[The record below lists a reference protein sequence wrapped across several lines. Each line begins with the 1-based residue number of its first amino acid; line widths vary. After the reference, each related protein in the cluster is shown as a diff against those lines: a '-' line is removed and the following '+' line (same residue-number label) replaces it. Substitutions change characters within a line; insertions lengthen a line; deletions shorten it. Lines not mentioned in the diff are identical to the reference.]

1 MRKKIRLI
9 RLKQSIA
16 FVIFLL
22 AVAAMDSRLY
32 ITSGVLAIASA
43 IYMYS
48 TVVEEK
54 RYVYELRRKRFDSRV
69 GGTEGPGQEPDLGT
83 YQAVEGRKQA

>member
-1 MRKKIRLI
+1 MRKKI

-16 FVIFLL
+16 FVVLVLSI
-22 AVAAMDSRLY
+22 AAMDSQLY
-32 ITSGVLAIASA
+32 ITAGVLAIASA

-54 RYVYELRRKRFDSRV
+54 HYVYELRRKWTDSGV
-69 GGTEGPGQEPDLGT
+69 GRTEEPGQGPDLGT
-83 YQAVEGRKQA
+83 YQTVEGRKA

>member
-1 MRKKIRLI
+1 MRKI

-16 FVIFLL
+16 FVVLVL
-22 AVAAMDSRLY
+22 AIAAMDSRLY

-54 RYVYELRRKRFDSRV
+54 RYVYELRRKRADSRV
-69 GGTEGPGQEPDLGT
+69 GRTEGPGQEPDLGT
-83 YQAVEGRKQA
+83 HQTVEGRRA

>member
-1 MRKKIRLI
+1 MRKIRF
-9 RLKQSIA
+9 KQSIA
-16 FVIFLL
+16 FVVFLL
-22 AVAAMDSRLY
+22 SIATMDSQLY
-32 ITSGVLAIASA
+32 ITSGILAIASA

-54 RYVYELRRKRFDSRV
+54 RYVYELRRKWTDSRISR
-69 GGTEGPGQEPDLGT
+69 TEEPGQGPDLGT

>member
-1 MRKKIRLI
+1 MRKI

-16 FVIFLL
+16 FVVLVL
-22 AVAAMDSRLY
+22 AIAAMDSQLY
-32 ITSGVLAIASA
+32 ITSGVLAIAGA

-54 RYVYELRRKRFDSRV
+54 RYVYELRRKWIDSGIHR
-69 GGTEGPGQEPDLGT
+69 TEGPGQEPDLGT

>member
-1 MRKKIRLI
+1 MRKIRI
-9 RLKQSIA
+9 KQSIA
-16 FVIFLL
+16 FVVFLL

-32 ITSGVLAIASA
+32 ITAGVLAIASA

-54 RYVYELRRKRFDSRV
+54 RYVYELRRKRTDSRV
-69 GGTEGPGQEPDLGT
+69 CRTEGSGQEPDLGA

>member
-1 MRKKIRLI
+1 MRKIRF
-9 RLKQSIA
+9 KQSIA
-16 FVIFLL
+16 FIVFLL

-32 ITSGVLAIASA
+32 ITSGILAIASA

-54 RYVYELRRKRFDSRV
+54 RYVYELRRKWTDSRI
-69 GGTEGPGQEPDLGT
+69 GRTEEPGQGSDLGT
-83 YQAVEGRKQA
+83 YQSVERRKA

>member
-1 MRKKIRLI
+1 MRKKI

-16 FVIFLL
+16 FVVLVLSI
-22 AVAAMDSRLY
+22 AAMDSQLY
-32 ITSGVLAIASA
+32 ITSGVLAIAGA

-54 RYVYELRRKRFDSRV
+54 RYVYELRRKWTDSGVCR
-69 GGTEGPGQEPDLGT
+69 TEGPGQEPDLGT
-83 YQAVEGRKQA
+83 YQTVEGRKQE

>member
-1 MRKKIRLI
+1 MRKI

-16 FVIFLL
+16 FVILLL
-22 AVAAMDSRLY
+22 AMGAEGAGLNISA
-32 ITSGVLAIASA
+32 GVLAIAGA

-69 GGTEGPGQEPDLGT
+69 GGTEGPGQEPDLAT
-83 YQAVEGRKQA
+83 YQTVEGRKA